1 MEFESGTFP
10 TRASCLG
17 DFEKSGFLSF
27 FLALALG
34 NERTNGEKSRLVS
47 QDADDD
53 AAKLTARNSSQ
64 LKLLF
69 FYFGRG
75 ADPHQI
81 ERAQSACVCVCV
93 CERNQ
98 NVCALCT
105 AISVFQRR
113 KQ

>member
-34 NERTNGEKSRLVS
+34 NERTNERTNGEKSRLVS
-47 QDADDD
+47 RDADDD

-69 FYFGRG
+69 FYFGSG
-75 ADPHQI
+75 ADPHQSSA
-81 ERAQSACVCVCV
+81 RTVRACVCVCV
-93 CERNQ
+93 
-98 NVCALCT
+98 
-105 AISVFQRR
+105 
-113 KQ
+113 